1 MSENTISSTGATI
14 NQTNDQVDFN
24 SLVEK
29 YMLLD
34 KKTLAELLA
43 LKEWQEQAQ
52 PQYPTY
58 PSYPIYPTYPNIPQG
73 PWVTYCQ
80 HCTNP
85 FHDCINCPYHTTGG
99 WPTEIVTN
107 VKYTTTTTAQQ

>member
-1 MSENTISSTGATI
+1 MLGETTSTGVTYTTPSE
-14 NQTNDQVDFN
+14 QRDFN

-52 PQYPTY
+52 PQFPSYPSYPTY
-58 PSYPIYPTYPNIPQG
+58 PAPPQG

-99 WPTEIVTN
+99 WPVEVTTN
-107 VKYTTTTTAQQ
+107 IKYTTNTTADIQ

>member
-1 MSENTISSTGATI
+1 MKTMEYNKINYEPKDYTASTVTNVTHNT
-14 NQTNDQVDFN
+14 QRDFN

-43 LKEWQEQAQ
+43 LKEFQKDNT
-52 PQYPTY
+52 YSTY
-58 PSYPIYPTYPNIPQG
+58 PYVSPQG
-73 PWVTYCQ
+73 PWVTYCT

-85 FHDCINCPYHTTGG
+85 FHDCINCPYCTTN
-99 WPTEIVTN
+99 I
-107 VKYTTTTTAQQ
+107 KFTTTSTTANEQ

>member
-1 MSENTISSTGATI
+1 MLEQTSTSTSTTYTTPSE
-14 NQTNDQVDFN
+14 QRDFN

-43 LKEWQEQAQ
+43 LKEFQEQ

-58 PSYPIYPTYPNIPQG
+58 PIYPYLPPQG
-73 PWVTYCQ
+73 PWVTYCEK
-80 HCTNP
+80 CTNP
-85 FHDCINCPYHTTGG
+85 FHDCINCPYHTTGY
-99 WPTEIVTN
+99 PVEVTTN
-107 VKYTTTTTAQQ
+107 IKYTTNTTADTQ

>member
-1 MSENTISSTGATI
+1 MLGLGQATKKTTSTTYTTPSE
-14 NQTNDQVDFN
+14 QRDFN

-43 LKEWQEQAQ
+43 LKEFQEQS
-52 PQYPTY
+52 QYPTY
-58 PSYPIYPTYPNIPQG
+58 SQY
-73 PWVTYCQ
+73 PWVTYCT

-85 FHDCINCPYHTTGG
+85 FHDCINCPQRA
-99 WPTEIVTN
+99 TN
-107 VKYTTTTTAQQ
+107 IKFTTTSTTANEQ

>member
-1 MSENTISSTGATI
+1 MLGLGQATKKTTGVTYTNPSE
-14 NQTNDQVDFN
+14 QRDFN

-43 LKEWQEQAQ
+43 LKEFQEQ

-58 PSYPIYPTYPNIPQG
+58 PTYPTYPYVPPQG
-73 PWVTYCQ
+73 PWV
-80 HCTNP
+80 N
-85 FHDCINCPYHTTGG
+85 NC
-99 WPTEIVTN
+99 
-107 VKYTTTTTAQQ
+107 

>member
-1 MSENTISSTGATI
+1 MLEDTITSTGLTI
-14 NQTNDQVDFN
+14 NQTNEQVDFN

-52 PQYPTY
+52 PQYP
-58 PSYPIYPTYPNIPQG
+58 SYPTYPTYPYVPPQT

-85 FHDCINCPYHTTGG
+85 FHDCINCPYHGTTA
-99 WPTEIVTN
+99 WPTEVVTN
-107 VKYTTTTTAQQ
+107 VKYATTTTAEKQ